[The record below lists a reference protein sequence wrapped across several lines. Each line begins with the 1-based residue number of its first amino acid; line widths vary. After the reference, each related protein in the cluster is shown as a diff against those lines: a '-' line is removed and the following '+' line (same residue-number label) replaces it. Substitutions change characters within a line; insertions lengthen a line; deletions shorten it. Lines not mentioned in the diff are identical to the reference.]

1 MNSEGPVFIW
11 APAQRCG
18 TGLLQRLVT
27 SSKEVIV
34 FGEDRFFTDKLPH
47 LMLEHAEHA
56 EQIKQD
62 TGKLASGDHS
72 GWYPS
77 ALPNYEDYLDALA
90 NAFQLVTEVYQKCSI
105 ELGYTRWGTKLP
117 YAGSGQVQAIN
128 TLLPNARH
136 LFIYR
141 NIFDVMR
148 SIKARKWVDSKESFR
163 LAGNNWFNSVRENID
178 VHGNNEWFYVLSY
191 EKLIGDPKAE
201 SVKIQ
206 EFLGLKNLDMNVFE
220 HKVNT
225 FVGEQTDGHSESQ
238 YIEPCKLTAFEYRIC
253 EELHVQAQELI
264 ELPEP
269 PGLDSCETSSTR
281 KD

>member
-1 MNSEGPVFIW
+1 MYSEGPVFIW

-18 TGLLQRLVT
+18 TGLLQRLIT

-34 FGEDRFFTDKLPH
+34 FGEDRFFTDNLPN

-77 ALPNYEDYLDALA
+77 ALPNYEGYLDALA
-90 NAFQLVTEVYQKCSI
+90 GAFQLVVNVYQKSSI
-105 ELGYTRWGTKLP
+105 ELGYVRWGTKLP

-128 TLLPNARH
+128 TLLPHSKH
-136 LFIYR
+136 LYIYR

-148 SIKARKWVDSKESFR
+148 SIKARKWVESKESFR
-163 LAGNNWFNSVRENID
+163 LVCNNWINSIRQNVDN
-178 VHGNNEWFYVLSY
+178 HGNCEWFHFLSY
-191 EKLIGDPKAE
+191 ENLIGDPKIE
-201 SVKIQ
+201 SEKIQ
-206 EFLGLKNLDMNVFE
+206 KFLGLNDLDQKVFD

-225 FVGEQTDGHSESQ
+225 FVGEQAEGHSESQ
-238 YIEPCKLTAFEYRIC
+238 YVKPGKLTTFEYQIC
-253 EELHVQAQELI
+253 EELHEQAQELI

-269 PGLDSCETSSTR
+269 PGLSSCE
-281 KD
+281 D

>member
-18 TGLLQRLVT
+18 TGLLQRLIT

-34 FGEDRFFTDKLPH
+34 FGEDRFLTDNLPN

-77 ALPNYEDYLDALA
+77 ALPNYEGYLDALA
-90 NAFQLVTEVYQKCSI
+90 GAFQLVVNVYQKSSI
-105 ELGYTRWGTKLP
+105 ELGYVRWGTKLP

-128 TLLPNARH
+128 TLLPHSKH
-136 LFIYR
+136 LYIYR

-148 SIKARKWVDSKESFR
+148 SIKARKWVENKESFR
-163 LAGNNWFNSVRENID
+163 LVCNNWINSIRQNVDN
-178 VHGNNEWFYVLSY
+178 HGNCEWFHFVSY
-191 EKLIGDPKAE
+191 EKLIENPKIE
-201 SVKIQ
+201 SEKIQ
-206 EFLGLKNLDMNVFE
+206 KFLGLNDLDQKVFD

-225 FVGEQTDGHSESQ
+225 FVGEQADGHSESQ
-238 YIEPCKLTAFEYRIC
+238 YVKPEKLTTFEYQIC
-253 EELHVQAQELI
+253 EELHEQAQELI

-269 PGLDSCETSSTR
+269 PGLSSCE
-281 KD
+281 D

>member
-18 TGLLQRLVT
+18 TGLLQRLIT

-34 FGEDRFFTDKLPH
+34 FGEDRFLTDNLPN
-47 LMLEHAEHA
+47 LMFEHAEHA

-77 ALPNYEDYLDALA
+77 ALPNYEGYLDALA
-90 NAFQLVTEVYQKCSI
+90 GAFQLVVNVYQKSSI
-105 ELGYTRWGTKLP
+105 ELGYVRWGTKLP

-128 TLLPNARH
+128 TLLPHSKH
-136 LFIYR
+136 LYIYR

-163 LAGNNWFNSVRENID
+163 LVCNNWINSIRQNVDN
-178 VHGNNEWFYVLSY
+178 HGNCEWFHFVSY
-191 EKLIGDPKAE
+191 EKLIENPKIE
-201 SVKIQ
+201 SEKIQ
-206 EFLGLKNLDMNVFE
+206 KFLGLNDLDQKVFD

-225 FVGEQTDGHSESQ
+225 FVGEQADGHSESQ
-238 YIEPCKLTAFEYRIC
+238 YVKPEKLTTFEYQIC
-253 EELHVQAQELI
+253 EELHEQAQELI

-269 PGLDSCETSSTR
+269 PGLSSCE
-281 KD
+281 D

>member
-18 TGLLQRLVT
+18 TGLLQRLIT

-34 FGEDRFFTDKLPH
+34 FGEDRFLTDNLPN

-77 ALPNYEDYLDALA
+77 ALPNYEGYLDALA
-90 NAFQLVTEVYQKCSI
+90 GAFQLVVNVYQKSSI
-105 ELGYTRWGTKLP
+105 ELGYVRWGTKLP

-128 TLLPNARH
+128 TLLPHSKH
-136 LFIYR
+136 LYIYR

-148 SIKARKWVDSKESFR
+148 SIKARKWVENKESFR
-163 LAGNNWFNSVRENID
+163 LVCNNWINSIRQNVDN
-178 VHGNNEWFYVLSY
+178 HGNCEWFHFVSY
-191 EKLIGDPKAE
+191 EKLIENPKIE
-201 SVKIQ
+201 SEKIQ
-206 EFLGLKNLDMNVFE
+206 KFLGLNDLDQKVFD

-225 FVGEQTDGHSESQ
+225 FVGEQAEGHSESQ
-238 YIEPCKLTAFEYRIC
+238 YVKPEKLTTFEYQIC
-253 EELHVQAQELI
+253 EELHEQAQELI

-269 PGLDSCETSSTR
+269 PGLSSCE
-281 KD
+281 D

>member
-18 TGLLQRLVT
+18 TGLLQRLIT

-34 FGEDRFFTDKLPH
+34 FGEDRFLTDNLPN

-77 ALPNYEDYLDALA
+77 ALPNYEGYLDALA
-90 NAFQLVTEVYQKCSI
+90 GAFQLVVNVYQKSSI
-105 ELGYTRWGTKLP
+105 ELGYVRWGTKLP

-128 TLLPNARH
+128 TLLPHSKH
-136 LFIYR
+136 LYIYR

-148 SIKARKWVDSKESFR
+148 SIKARKWVENKESFR
-163 LAGNNWFNSVRENID
+163 LVCNNWINSIRQNVDN
-178 VHGNNEWFYVLSY
+178 HGNCEWFHFVSY
-191 EKLIGDPKAE
+191 EKLIENPKVE
-201 SVKIQ
+201 SEKIQ
-206 EFLGLKNLDMNVFE
+206 KFLGLNDLDQKVFD

-225 FVGEQTDGHSESQ
+225 FVGEQAEGHSESQ
-238 YIEPCKLTAFEYRIC
+238 YVKPEKLTTFEYQIC
-253 EELHVQAQELI
+253 EELHEQAQELI

-269 PGLDSCETSSTR
+269 PGLSSCE
-281 KD
+281 D

>member
-18 TGLLQRLVT
+18 TGLLQRLIT

-34 FGEDRFFTDKLPH
+34 FGEDRFLTDNLPN

-77 ALPNYEDYLDALA
+77 ALPNYEGYLDALA
-90 NAFQLVTEVYQKCSI
+90 GAFQLVVNVYQKSSI
-105 ELGYTRWGTKLP
+105 ELGYVRWGTKLP

-128 TLLPNARH
+128 TLLPHSKH
-136 LFIYR
+136 LYIYR

-148 SIKARKWVDSKESFR
+148 SIKARKWVENKESFR
-163 LAGNNWFNSVRENID
+163 LVCNNWINSIRQNVDN
-178 VHGNNEWFYVLSY
+178 HGNCEWFHFVSY
-191 EKLIGDPKAE
+191 EKLIENPEIE
-201 SVKIQ
+201 SEKIQ
-206 EFLGLKNLDMNVFE
+206 KFLGLNDLDQKVFD

-225 FVGEQTDGHSESQ
+225 FVGEQADGHSESQ
-238 YIEPCKLTAFEYRIC
+238 YVKPEKLTTFEYQIC
-253 EELHVQAQELI
+253 EELHEQAQELI

-269 PGLDSCETSSTR
+269 SGLSSCE
-281 KD
+281 D